1 MNITVKASEFV
12 TRQVKGTGKTYSEL
26 FSFDQI
32 ADIAKE
38 ELDKKNFTNGYRK
51 GVIVITISDSRAKKF
66 ICPLVKINDHTK
78 LKARIVRRRPEEE
91 PYIQIRALNGENLKT
106 NTVDL
111 VLYHKDVLDE
121 TKERSTDADWELIAF
136 MAIPDGI
143 KMPMGPVTMM
153 RNQLQ
158 KPGGTK
164 GTYQGSEW
172 ADSVDFWQQYSIKD

>member
-1 MNITVKASEFV
+1 M
-12 TRQVKGTGKTYSEL
+12 
-26 FSFDQI
+26 
-32 ADIAKE
+32 
-38 ELDKKNFTNGYRK
+38 
-51 GVIVITISDSRAKKF
+51 
-66 ICPLVKINDHTK
+66 
-78 LKARIVRRRPEEE
+78 
-91 PYIQIRALNGENLKT
+91 GENLKT